1 MKTLMGTLT
10 MLTTLAVQAGALPQE
25 TPRTPPPSETK
36 EAQPSRPPDRAPD
49 NPPPPP
55 PTDPPKPPPPAP
67 QSERQQS
74 SGSGQWVY
82 TEQYGWVWMPY
93 GDRYTHV
100 PPDGSPPNMYV
111 YEPEVG
117 WCWVVAPWL
126 WGWGPMPYFGTLGY
140 RHYAWFGVG
149 LGRWHGFGGHYGY
162 RSWVGPRYWYGGH
175 WTSRGGLRGFGPGV
189 RR

>member
-1 MKTLMGTLT
+1 MKILMGTLT
-10 MLTTLAVQAGALPQE
+10 LLTLAVQAGAPQE
-25 TPRTPPPSETK
+25 APKTPPPTETK
-36 EAQPSRPPDRAPD
+36 EGQPSRPPDRAPD

-55 PTDPPKPPPPAP
+55 PADPPKPPPAS
-67 QSERQQS
+67 QAERQPERA
-74 SGSGQWVY
+74 GGQWVY

-100 PPDGSPPNMYV
+100 PPDGAPPSMYV

-126 WGWGPMPYFGTLGY
+126 WGWGPMPYFGVMGY
-140 RHYAWFGVG
+140 RHYAWFGIG

-162 RSWVGPRYWYGGH
+162 RSWVGPRYWHGGR
-175 WTSRGGLRGFGPGV
+175 WTSRGGFRGFGPGV